1 MARWTYFDTDVFHA
15 AYVSHPEFLQVQQSG
30 ADEAAF
36 RRILKSMA
44 TEEHSFNAMTR
55 QWAQLKTAISTDDY
69 GLNDDEAFSAEQQK
83 LQPFEWVRAHLY
95 PWPDLQWALMRLASL
110 ACSASACEHSWS
122 IEGWI
127 HSKKRNRL
135 GQKNVERLVRAHT
148 NLILEAVLEDWEANV
163 LPWEVEMVVEEPE
176 CEDSD

>member
-1 MARWTYFDTDVFHA
+1 
-15 AYVSHPEFLQVQQSG
+15 
-30 ADEAAF
+30 
-36 RRILKSMA
+36 
-44 TEEHSFNAMTR
+44 
-55 QWAQLKTAISTDDY
+55 
-69 GLNDDEAFSAEQQK
+69 
-83 LQPFEWVRAHLY
+83 
-95 PWPDLQWALMRLASL
+95 MRLASL

>member
-1 MARWTYFDTDVFHA
+1 MH
-15 AYVSHPEFLQVQQSG
+15 QSG
-30 ADEAAF
+30 TDEAAF

-44 TEEHSFNAMTR
+44 TEEHSLNAMTR

-69 GLNDDEAFSAEQQK
+69 GLNDDEAFSAEQKK